1 MRRHHYSAVVWLLM
15 LLIST
20 SAAYASVPHVMV
32 PCDKMGTLVDA
43 NALAGMDMS
52 HGGHHAGAAMIA
64 GQHSAPALPDCC
76 LHHNECPMSSCL
88 FAVLPV
94 AGPLLPGPGPV
105 SQKIDFE
112 RPAVPVFHSS
122 SLYRPPISA

>member
-64 GQHSAPALPDCC
+64 GQH
-76 LHHNECPMSSCL
+76 
-88 FAVLPV
+88 
-94 AGPLLPGPGPV
+94 
-105 SQKIDFE
+105 
-112 RPAVPVFHSS
+112 
-122 SLYRPPISA
+122 